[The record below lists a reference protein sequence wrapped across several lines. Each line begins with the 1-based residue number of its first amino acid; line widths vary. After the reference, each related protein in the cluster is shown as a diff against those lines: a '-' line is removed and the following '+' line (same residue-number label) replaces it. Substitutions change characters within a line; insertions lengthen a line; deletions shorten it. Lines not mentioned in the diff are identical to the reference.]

1 MPDTNPTPGW
11 LRDMSNERLPH
22 IVAEGPEEGAI
33 RYLDEAEAKRA
44 LTSGSHIDVTGR
56 DMTTF
61 DLAAERDRM
70 TSERKRRRVPP
81 VAPEKQGEKLPED
94 APAPRA
100 NARVGEYENRAMA
113 TKVGK
118 RG

>member
-1 MPDTNPTPGW
+1 MSTPGW
-11 LRDMSNERLPH
+11 MLDMQDPRIAH
-22 IVAEGPEEGAI
+22 IVAEGPDAGAI
-33 RYLDEAEAKRA
+33 RYLDGDEARQA
-44 LTSGSHIDVTGR
+44 LASGSHIDVTGR

-70 TSERKRRRVPP
+70 ETERKRRRVPP
-81 VAPEKQGEKLPED
+81 VAPVASEKQGEKPPED